1 MLGSS
6 VEDPGI
12 TPRRPPLDHASVQR
26 AYDTV
31 ADDYAA
37 HLPDT
42 RAEARLDLAMIDH
55 FAATVEASGG
65 GPVLDAGC
73 GAGRITRYLADRRAA
88 VEGLD
93 LSPAMV
99 AAARRDHPDLTF
111 TVGSITDLPHPDA
124 SFAGVL
130 LWYSTIHTPPDQLGP
145 VLTEA
150 TRVLRPGGHLLI
162 AFQSGHGT
170 RDLAP
175 AYRRFGH
182 DIHLQRHLTTAD
194 HVAALLCGAGLTET
208 HRLVRAAQ
216 GMERDPQALLLAQAP
231 TSARPSAT
239 TRPLGA
245 P

>member
-1 MLGSS
+1 MA
-6 VEDPGI
+6 
-12 TPRRPPLDHASVQR
+12 RPAGPVDYLSVQQ

-42 RAEARLDLAMIDH
+42 RAEAALDLAMLDH
-55 FAATVEASGG
+55 FAATVGAS

-73 GAGRITRYLADRRAA
+73 GAGRMTRYLADRGCS

-111 TVGSITDLPHPDA
+111 AVGSIADLSHPD
-124 SFAGVL
+124 SRFAGVL
-130 LWYSTIHTPPDQLGP
+130 LWYSTIHTPPEHLGR
-145 VLTEA
+145 VFAEVA
-150 TRVLRPGGHLLI
+150 RVLRTGGHLLL

-170 RDLAP
+170 RDVAA

-182 DIHLQRHLTTAD
+182 DVQLERYLTTAD
-194 HVAALLCGAGLTET
+194 DVATQLSAIGLTET
-208 HRLVRAAQ
+208 CRLVRAAQ
-216 GMERDPQALLLAQAP
+216 GGERDAQTVLLAWAI
-231 TSARPSAT
+231 
-239 TRPLGA
+239 
-245 P
+245 

>member
-1 MLGSS
+1 M
-6 VEDPGI
+6 
-12 TPRRPPLDHASVQR
+12 TRPAGPVDYKSVQL

-42 RAEARLDLAMIDH
+42 RAEAALDLAMLDH
-55 FAATVEASGG
+55 FAATVGAG

-73 GAGRITRYLADRRAA
+73 GAGRMTRYLADRGCS

-111 TVGSITDLPHPDA
+111 AVGSIADLSHPD
-124 SFAGVL
+124 SHFAGVL
-130 LWYSTIHTPPDQLGP
+130 LWYSTIHTPPEHLGR
-145 VLTEA
+145 VFAEVA
-150 TRVLRPGGHLLI
+150 RVLRAGGHLLL

-170 RDLAP
+170 RDVAA

-182 DIHLQRHLTTAD
+182 DVQLERYLTTAD
-194 HVAALLCGAGLTET
+194 DVATQLSTIGLTET
-208 HRLVRAAQ
+208 CRLVRAAQ
-216 GMERDPQALLLAQAP
+216 GGERDAQTVLLARAI
-231 TSARPSAT
+231 
-239 TRPLGA
+239 
-245 P
+245 